1 LNPASLRRWSPAIVA
16 SVAILGYLNAIANGY
31 VMDDRG
37 ILVLNP
43 LVTHADGIWRAFA
56 HPYWPAGL
64 GGQYRPLTVATFS
77 LDWWISGGD
86 PRWLHAANV
95 LWDAAAAVLVWL
107 LAAELLAPVGALAA
121 ALLFALT
128 PLHVEAVANV
138 VGRAECMTA
147 AFVLAALLAHRKG
160 AWLAPLWFALALLSK
175 ENGIVFLALAV
186 AHDLLLAGPSRDALR
201 ARRALY
207 AGYAAVAAAYGAIL
221 LVVFR
226 DAAFS
231 APAHTFDGSS
241 TGERLLTVAATIPQ
255 YARLLLLPFDLS
267 ADYQPG
273 VLELTRSIT
282 LPVLLGLL
290 LALLLGVVIFREWR
304 RTPVLAFA
312 LLWVPIAIAPV
323 SNLFF
328 VTGVL
333 LAERT
338 LYLPSVGAM
347 LALGWVMQSGWER
360 APKGAWAALGV
371 VLVAFAARTWTRTA
385 VWHDSKTFALTLV
398 SEHPEAYR
406 GHWVIGRVYAAMGR
420 FGDAEKEFAT
430 AREIF
435 PGDPV
440 VWRESAELRIVAK
453 DWTTA
458 EAMLD
463 RALVI
468 RPKDVSDR
476 MRLAE
481 VRMEAGDAR
490 GAVAEAREVLALAPD
505 SVRAAF
511 IIGSA
516 ARAMRDPALAD
527 STFARMTAL
536 HPDSWEMQM
545 GYADVLLVKGDTA
558 DAIVHADRAVALSAG
573 APPAVAVRARARGAR
588 P

>member
-1 LNPASLRRWSPAIVA
+1 LNEAALRRWSPWIVA
-16 SVAILGYLNAIANGY
+16 AVAILGYLNALGNGY

-43 LVTHADGIWRAFA
+43 LVTHPDGVWRAFA
-56 HPYWPAGL
+56 HPYWPEGL
-64 GGQYRPLTVATFS
+64 GGQYRPLVIASFS
-77 LDWWISGGD
+77 LDWWLSHGD
-86 PRWLHAANV
+86 PHWLHAVNV

-107 LAAELLAPVGALAA
+107 LAAELLAPAAALAA

-147 AFVLAALLAHRKG
+147 AFVIAALLAHRRG
-160 AWLAPLWFALALLSK
+160 SWFAPGCFALALLSK
-175 ENGIVFLALAV
+175 ENGIVFLGIAV
-186 AHDLLLAGPSRDALR
+186 AHDLLLAGPPREALR

-207 AGYAAVAAAYGAIL
+207 GAYAAVVLAYGATL
-221 LVVFR
+221 LAVFR
-226 DAAFS
+226 GAPLS
-231 APAHTFDGSS
+231 APAHTFDGAS
-241 TGERLLTVAATIPQ
+241 TYERLLTVAATVPE
-255 YARLLLLPFDLS
+255 YARLLLFPFDLS
-267 ADYQPG
+267 ADYLPG
-273 VLELTRSIT
+273 VLDLTRTIT
-282 LPVLLGLL
+282 LKVVLGLL
-290 LALLLGVVIFREWR
+290 LAALLVIAILRAWR
-304 RTPVLAFA
+304 RAPVLAFA
-312 LLWVPIAIAPV
+312 LLWVPIAISPV
-323 SNLFF
+323 SNVFF
-328 VTGVL
+328 ATGVL

-347 LALGWVMQSGWER
+347 LALGWLMQLGVER
-360 APKGAWAALGV
+360 RPTAAWAALAV
-371 VLVAFAARTWTRTA
+371 VLVAFLARTWTRTI
-385 VWHDSKTFALTLV
+385 VWHDAKTFAVTLAID
-398 SEHPEAYR
+398 HPEAYR
-406 GHWVIGRVYAAMGR
+406 AHWVIGRVYATMGR
-420 FGDAEKEFAT
+420 FPEAEKEFAT

-453 DWTTA
+453 DWSGA

-463 RALVI
+463 RAIAI
-468 RPKDVSDR
+468 RPRDVSDR

-481 VRMEAGDAR
+481 VRMEAGDPR
-490 GAVAEAREVLALAPD
+490 GAVDEARTALRLAPD
-505 SVRAAF
+505 SLRAAM
-511 IIGSA
+511 IIGAA
-516 ARAMRDPALAD
+516 ARAMRDTTLAD

-558 DAIVHADRAVALSAG
+558 GAIVHADRAVTLSAG